1 MKARDRSPAFTVITI
16 CSFPEAART
25 KQRIHSGKEIHSWE
39 RNPLDPS
46 PPSQSGINCEFL
58 SQSWYVS
65 RSSRVGFSFMSEGA
79 KMMA

>member
-1 MKARDRSPAFTVITI
+1 MKACDWSPAFTGITI
-16 CSFPEAART
+16 FSFPEAART

-39 RNPLDPS
+39 RNPLDPGA
-46 PPSQSGINCEFL
+46 PSKGGINSEFV

-65 RSSRVGFSFMSEGA
+65 LLIGFSFMSEGA